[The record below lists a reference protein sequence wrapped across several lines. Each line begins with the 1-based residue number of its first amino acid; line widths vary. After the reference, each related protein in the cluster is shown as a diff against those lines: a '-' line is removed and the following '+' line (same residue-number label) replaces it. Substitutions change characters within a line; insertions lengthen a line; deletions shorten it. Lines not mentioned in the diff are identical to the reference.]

1 MVLST
6 SLFYFRRKK
15 LSIDTQYRILYR
27 IQQLNQNGYSLND
40 ALEIVS
46 WDDELELIAD
56 RISHSLQHGKTLP
69 TALEEVHFQQRIVH
83 FLEITIKHG
92 NLQDGIKHCSFL
104 LQQQKNYVDRFKQ
117 MNRYPLFLFI
127 FFLLILFCMKRYIF
141 PSFVNLFHTNGSNAI
156 FQNAMLTVDIIFYG
170 IFILIIFSLLLML
183 SIKYLKDK
191 VTIETKLKVFQVIPL
206 LKQYKTLEIS
216 FYFST
221 HLSSLLKTG
230 LNFKNALSIL
240 QSERNEPITSF
251 YASTIIDHLVQG
263 FHLETILPSCELL
276 KREMSRIMQKD
287 RNTSQIAEDL
297 QLYAEHLLFEMEELM
312 KKWLKMIQPIFL
324 ILLATLILIV
334 YLALM
339 LPMFDYIQTI

>member
-1 MVLST
+1 
-6 SLFYFRRKK
+6 
-15 LSIDTQYRILYR
+15 
-27 IQQLNQNGYSLND
+27 
-40 ALEIVS
+40 
-46 WDDELELIAD
+46 
-56 RISHSLQHGKTLP
+56 
-69 TALEEVHFQQRIVH
+69 
-83 FLEITIKHG
+83 
-92 NLQDGIKHCSFL
+92 
-104 LQQQKNYVDRFKQ
+104 
-117 MNRYPLFLFI
+117 
-127 FFLLILFCMKRYIF
+127 MKRYIF

-191 VTIETKLKVFQVIPL
+191 VTIETKLKVFHFIPL